1 MPQAGERTTGSAPSP
16 AHQGARLRPRLGALD
31 IAVQLW
37 RAKWLMLAV
46 FAPLCAA
53 GLAMA
58 FVLPQGFTATS
69 RILVT
74 PGDRVAYAGG
84 EVSAPAEMEL
94 LRSPGGAQDGEGKG
108 MAR

>member
-1 MPQAGERTTGSAPSP
+1 MPQAGERTTGTAPSP

-58 FVLPQGFTATS
+58 CDNAGRGWFSETCPQGLTFF
-69 RILVT
+69 R
-74 PGDRVAYAGG
+74 
-84 EVSAPAEMEL
+84 
-94 LRSPGGAQDGEGKG
+94 
-108 MAR
+108 